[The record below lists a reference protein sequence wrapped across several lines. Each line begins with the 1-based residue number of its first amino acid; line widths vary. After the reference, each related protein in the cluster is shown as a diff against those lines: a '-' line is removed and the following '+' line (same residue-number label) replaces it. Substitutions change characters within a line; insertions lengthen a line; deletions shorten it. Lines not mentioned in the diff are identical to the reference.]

1 MLNLFE
7 GSMCL
12 TNIWTR
18 DSSSTRMWFRQY
30 LRAVVQCIGS
40 RECITLVGFTDIIMV
55 ENSIVGQFRILL
67 NTSPSIDYNFPI
79 SPFFFSYPLVLE
91 DTQKVLV
98 QIGYVF
104 SCKICC
110 WSPFSPFFLGLC
122 CSRFLNV
129 ISIPQVGH
137 SSQFSIFRPPFARSK
152 LQFKL
157 WACGWN
163 VSFMQVY
170 ARGYVSCFHVLM
182 VLALGWQDGSGNL
195 TNSYVVLHKKCFLVI
210 GSGR

>member
-1 MLNLFE
+1 MHRFE
-7 GSMCL
+7 GMYHL
-12 TNIWTR
+12 GRVYWYYNGWKLFHR
-18 DSSSTRMWFRQY
+18 
-30 LRAVVQCIGS
+30 
-40 RECITLVGFTDIIMV
+40 LV
-55 ENSIVGQFRILL
+55 S
-67 NTSPSIDYNFPI
+67 NTSKYVTILWLQLPNFPL
-79 SPFFFSYPLVLE
+79 FFSV
-91 DTQKVLV
+91 TQLSWRTHKKVLV

-182 VLALGWQDGSGNL
+182 VLALGRQDGSGNL
-195 TNSYVVLHKKCFLVI
+195 TNSYVVLHKKCLLVI